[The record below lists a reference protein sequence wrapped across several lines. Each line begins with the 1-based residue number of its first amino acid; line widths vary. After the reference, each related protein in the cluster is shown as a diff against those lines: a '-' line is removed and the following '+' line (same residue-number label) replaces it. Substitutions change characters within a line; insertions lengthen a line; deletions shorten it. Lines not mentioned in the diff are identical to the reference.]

1 MKADTGDRPPCSTTS
16 ADIARSRA
24 FYEKA
29 LAPLDYAVVR
39 EIAEDGTT
47 VVMFG
52 VDGDIDFVIA
62 DKDRPGEANHIAFRA
77 ATRAQVDAFHAA
89 ALAAGGRDNGAPG
102 LRPHYGAA
110 YYAAFVLDPDGFN
123 VEAVCHAAE

>member
-1 MKADTGDRPPCSTTS
+1 MLDHIGLDV
-16 ADIARSRA
+16 ADIVRSRA

-29 LAPLDYAVVR
+29 LAPLGYAVVH

-102 LRPHYGAA
+102 PRPHYGAT

>member
-1 MKADTGDRPPCSTTS
+1 MLDHIGLDV
-16 ADIARSRA
+16 ADIAASRA
-24 FYEKA
+24 FYENA
-29 LAPLDYAVVR
+29 LAPLGYAVMH

-52 VDGDIDFVIA
+52 VDGEIDFVIA

-77 ATRAQVDAFHAA
+77 PTRGQVDAFHAA

-102 LRPHYGAA
+102 LRPHYGAT

>member
-1 MKADTGDRPPCSTTS
+1 MLDHIGLDVT
-16 ADIARSRA
+16 DIARSRA
-24 FYEKA
+24 FYEEA
-29 LAPLDYAVVR
+29 LAPLGYAVVH

-52 VDGDIDFVIA
+52 VDGEIDFVIA

-89 ALAAGGRDNGAPG
+89 ALAAGGRDHGAPG
-102 LRPHYGAA
+102 PRPHYGAT
-110 YYAAFVLDPDGFN
+110 YYAAFVFDPDGFN

>member
-1 MKADTGDRPPCSTTS
+1 MLDHIGLDV
-16 ADIARSRA
+16 ADIAASRA

-29 LAPLDYAVVR
+29 LAPLGYAVVH

-52 VDGDIDFVIA
+52 VDGEIDFVIA

-77 ATRAQVDAFHAA
+77 AARAQVDAFHAA

-102 LRPHYGAA
+102 LRPHYGAT